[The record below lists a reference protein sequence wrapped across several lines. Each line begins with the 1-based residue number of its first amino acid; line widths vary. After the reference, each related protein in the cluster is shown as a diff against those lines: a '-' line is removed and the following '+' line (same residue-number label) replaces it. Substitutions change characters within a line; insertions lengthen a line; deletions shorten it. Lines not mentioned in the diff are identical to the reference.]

1 MGSLKSYAIAGA
13 VALGASSSVLAADLP
28 PPPMMEPH
36 APRASSIGSGW
47 YLRGDVGVGATNY
60 NDIEVLVRGL
70 PPTSPAIGA
79 TSFSVEKSKSSVASF
94 VGFGVGYQFNS
105 YFRFDI
111 TGEYRGASLEGRD
124 NISFPTVPGSSIRQT
139 NNYRANLASFVTLAN
154 AYIDLGT
161 WNCLTPY
168 LGGGIG
174 FASHTINGLTD
185 SGIQDFYTG
194 TVRTGSGTSFAF
206 ADSAS
211 KTNMA
216 WALMAGVAYDVNPN
230 LKLEVGYRYLNMG
243 DGPNMALRGPSGLLD
258 SSVKFKKLDSHDIKI
273 GMRWTFGDPNCC
285 STPAAPVAYAPPPA
299 PMPMTR
305 KY

>member
-13 VALGASSSVLAADLP
+13 VALGASSSALAADLP

-60 NDIEVLVRGL
+60 DQIEVLVRGL
-70 PPTSPAIGA
+70 APTNPAIGA
-79 TSFSVEKSKSSVASF
+79 TSFSTVNSKSSFASF
-94 VGFGVGYQFNS
+94 IGVGIGYQVNN
-105 YFRFDI
+105 YFRFDV
-111 TGEYRGASLEGRD
+111 TGEYRGVQLEGRD
-124 NISFPTVPGSSIRQT
+124 NVGYPTVPGTTVRQT
-139 NNYRANLASFVTLAN
+139 NSYRANVTSFVTLAN

-174 FASHTINGLTD
+174 LANHKLNGFTD
-185 SGIQDFYTG
+185 NGIQDFSVG
-194 TVRTGSGTSFAF
+194 GVAAGSGTSFAF

-211 KTNMA
+211 KTNLA

-230 LKLEVGYRYLNMG
+230 LKLEIGYRYLNMG
-243 DGPNMALRGPSGLLD
+243 DAPVASLRGGSAQLLGD
-258 SSVKFKKLDSHDIKI
+258 TVKFKKLDSHDIKI
-273 GMRWTFGDPNCC
+273 GMRWNLNGGDCC
-285 STPAAPVAYAPPPA
+285 QPAPVAYVPQP
-299 PMPMTR
+299 TVR